1 MSRKLALDIDQRA
14 LEVKVEMDNL
24 VEDIMELDS
33 KIVELE
39 AMFKMQVERLKD
51 KFEEK
56 QFYFKAQKEE
66 KERYLRELFEQVPQS
81 ETKTQRK
88 VQLINGDVVVKKAK
102 LDFEKDA
109 TKLLEWAQKNNREE
123 LINKKEVLSFK
134 WADFKKNLVIEDE
147 NIIDTQTGE
156 LIEIDGLGVVTK
168 AEELEIKY

>member
-1 MSRKLALDIDQRA
+1 MSKKAVLDIDQRA

-24 VEDIMELDS
+24 VEDIMELDT
-33 KIVELE
+33 KIAELE

-88 VQLINGDVVVKKAK
+88 VQLINGDVVVKKSK

-109 TKLLEWAQKNNREE
+109 TKLLEWAKENQRED

-134 WADFKKNLVIEDE
+134 WADFKKNLAIEDE

-156 LIEIDGLGVVTK
+156 MLEIDGLGVVTK

>member
-1 MSRKLALDIDQRA
+1 MSRKAVLDIDQRA

-24 VEDIMELDS
+24 VEDIMELDT

-88 VQLINGDVVVKKAK
+88 VQLINGDVVVKKSK
-102 LDFEKDA
+102 LDFEKDT
-109 TKLLEWAQKNNREE
+109 TKLLEWAQKNSRED

-147 NIIDTQTGE
+147 HIIDTQTGE
-156 LIEIDGLGVVTK
+156 MIVIDGLGIVTK
-168 AEELEIKY
+168 SEELEIKY

>member
-1 MSRKLALDIDQRA
+1 MSRKAVLDIDQRA

-24 VEDIMELDS
+24 VEDIMELDT
-33 KIVELE
+33 KIAELE

-88 VQLINGDVVVKKAK
+88 VQLINGDVVVKKSK
-102 LDFEKDA
+102 LDFEKDV
-109 TKLLEWAQKNNREE
+109 TKLLEWAQKNNRED

-134 WADFKKNLVIEDE
+134 WADFKKQLVIDDE

-156 LIEIDGLGVVTK
+156 MIVIDGLDVVTK
-168 AEELEIKY
+168 SEELEIKY

>member
-1 MSRKLALDIDQRA
+1 MSRKAVLDIDQRA

-24 VEDIMELDS
+24 VEDIMELDT
-33 KIVELE
+33 KIAELE

-88 VQLINGDVVVKKAK
+88 VQLINGDVVVKKSK

-109 TKLLEWAQKNNREE
+109 TKLLEWAQSNNRTD

-156 LIEIDGLGVVTK
+156 MLEIDGLGVVIK
-168 AEELEIKY
+168 SEELEIKY

>member
-1 MSRKLALDIDQRA
+1 MSRKVALDIDQRTVE
-14 LEVKVEMDNL
+14 LKVEMDNL
-24 VEDIMELDS
+24 VEDIMGLDA

-88 VQLINGDVVVKKAK
+88 VQLINGDVVVKKSK
-102 LDFEKDA
+102 VDFEKDA
-109 TKLLEWAQKNNREE
+109 TKLLEWAKENQRED

-134 WADFKKNLVIEDE
+134 WADFKKNLVIEEE

-156 LIEIDGLGVVTK
+156 MLVIDGLDVITK
-168 AEELEIKY
+168 GEELEIKY

>member
-1 MSRKLALDIDQRA
+1 MSRKAVLDIDQRA

-24 VEDIMELDS
+24 VEDIMELDA

-88 VQLINGDVVVKKAK
+88 VQLINGDVVVKKSK

-156 LIEIDGLGVVTK
+156 MLEIDGLGVVVK
-168 AEELEIKY
+168 SEELEIKY

>member
-1 MSRKLALDIDQRA
+1 MSRKAVLDIDQRA

-24 VEDIMELDS
+24 VEDIMELDA
-33 KIVELE
+33 KIAELE
-39 AMFKMQVERLKD
+39 ALFKMQVERLKD

-102 LDFEKDA
+102 VDFEKDA
-109 TKLLEWAQKNNREE
+109 TKLLEWAKENQRED

-134 WADFKKNLVIEDE
+134 WAEFKKNLTIVEDS
-147 NIIDTQTGE
+147 IIDAETGE
-156 LIEIDGLGVVTK
+156 MLEIDGLGVVTK

>member
-1 MSRKLALDIDQRA
+1 MTLQVDQRV

-24 VEDIMELDS
+24 VEDIMELDA
-33 KIVELE
+33 KIAELE
-39 AMFKMQVERLKD
+39 ALFKMQVERLKD

-102 LDFEKDA
+102 VDFEKDA
-109 TKLLEWAQKNNREE
+109 TKLLEWAKENQRED

-134 WADFKKNLVIEDE
+134 WAEFKKNLTIVEDS
-147 NIIDTQTGE
+147 IIDAETGE
-156 LIEIDGLGVVTK
+156 MLEIDGLGVVTK

>member
-1 MSRKLALDIDQRA
+1 MSRKAVLDIDQRA

-24 VEDIMELDS
+24 VEDIMELDA

-88 VQLINGDVVVKKAK
+88 VQLINGDVVVKKPK

-109 TKLLEWAQKNNREE
+109 TKLLEWAQKNNREV

-134 WADFKKNLVIEDE
+134 WTDFKKNLVIEDE
-147 NIIDTQTGE
+147 HIIDTQTGE
-156 LIEIDGLGVVTK
+156 MLERDGLGVVTK
-168 AEELEIKY
+168 SEELEIKY

>member
-1 MSRKLALDIDQRA
+1 MTLQVDQRV

-24 VEDIMELDS
+24 VEDIMELDA

-102 LDFEKDA
+102 VDFEKD
-109 TKLLEWAQKNNREE
+109 TNKLLEWAQANSRED
-123 LINKKEVLSFK
+123 LINKKEILSFK
-134 WADFKKNLVIEDE
+134 WADFKKNLMITDE
-147 NIIDTQTGE
+147 GIIDGETGE

>member
-1 MSRKLALDIDQRA
+1 MSRKAVLDIDQRA

-24 VEDIMELDS
+24 VEDIMELDT
-33 KIVELE
+33 KIAELE

-102 LDFEKDA
+102 VDFEKDA
-109 TKLLEWAQKNNREE
+109 NKLLEWARENQRE
-123 LINKKEVLSFK
+123 DLINKKEVLSFK
-134 WADFKKNLVIEDE
+134 WAEFKKNLTIVEDS
-147 NIIDTQTGE
+147 IIDAETGE
-156 LIEIDGLGVVTK
+156 MLEIDGLSVVTK

>member
-1 MSRKLALDIDQRA
+1 MSRKAVLDIDQRA

-24 VEDIMELDS
+24 VEDIMELDT
-33 KIVELE
+33 KIAELE

-88 VQLINGDVVVKKAK
+88 VQLINGDVVVKKSK
-102 LDFEKDA
+102 LDFEKDV
-109 TKLLEWAQKNNREE
+109 TKLLEWAQKNNRED

-156 LIEIDGLGVVTK
+156 MIVIDGLDVVTK
-168 AEELEIKY
+168 SEELEIKY

>member
-1 MSRKLALDIDQRA
+1 MSRKAALDIDQRA

-24 VEDIMELDS
+24 VEDIMELDA

-156 LIEIDGLGVVTK
+156 MLEIDGLGVVVK
-168 AEELEIKY
+168 SEELEIKY

>member
-1 MSRKLALDIDQRA
+1 MSRKAVLDIDQRA

-24 VEDIMELDS
+24 VEDIMELDA

-39 AMFKMQVERLKD
+39 TMFKMQVERLKD

-66 KERYLRELFEQVPQS
+66 KKKHLRELFEQVPQS

-88 VQLINGDVVVKKAK
+88 VQLINGDVVVKKSK

-123 LINKKEVLSFK
+123 FINKKEVLSFK

-156 LIEIDGLGVVTK
+156 MLEIDGLDVVTK
-168 AEELEIKY
+168 SEELEIKY

>member
-1 MSRKLALDIDQRA
+1 MSRKAVLDIDQRA

-24 VEDIMELDS
+24 VEDIMELDT
-33 KIVELE
+33 KIAELE

-88 VQLINGDVVVKKAK
+88 VQLINGDVVVKKSK

-109 TKLLEWAQKNNREE
+109 TKLLEWAQSNNRTD

-156 LIEIDGLGVVTK
+156 MLEIDGLGVVVK
-168 AEELEIKY
+168 SEELEIKY

>member
-1 MSRKLALDIDQRA
+1 MSRKAVLDIDQRA

-24 VEDIMELDS
+24 VEDIMELDA
-33 KIVELE
+33 KIIELE

-88 VQLINGDVVVKKAK
+88 VQLINGDVVVKKSK
-102 LDFEKDA
+102 MDFEKDA

-156 LIEIDGLGVVTK
+156 MLVIDGLDVVTK
-168 AEELEIKY
+168 SEELEIKY

>member
-1 MSRKLALDIDQRA
+1 MSRKAVLDIDQRA

-24 VEDIMELDS
+24 VEDIMELDT
-33 KIVELE
+33 KIAELE

-88 VQLINGDVVVKKAK
+88 VQLINGDVVVKKSK

-156 LIEIDGLGVVTK
+156 MLEIDGLGVVVK
-168 AEELEIKY
+168 SEELEIKY